1 MDVLRKQIVIIAA
14 LQVMVLSVTGCG
26 MQDPIT
32 AIPETPPEENSSELH
47 AGMIDDA
54 WIPILLEVYASVM
67 DETYGAQCD
76 WTTPSFTDDLASYYA
91 VENMRSIDEVE
102 QYLKQYLSDSLI
114 DRTMLEND
122 FLEKDGMLY
131 AVRGGR
137 GYGYYGID
145 PAVWERTGDSSVNV
159 LFKILDEPQ
168 EGKQAS
174 FTFVHT
180 ADGWKIDTA
189 VLPV

>member
-1 MDVLRKQIVIIAA
+1 MNIKFQKQIAAVIAA
-14 LQVMVLSVTGCG
+14 AGLLLGMSGCQKTQPSVPEQSAEPDSAEAAADRIDDESVTK
-26 MQDPIT
+26 
-32 AIPETPPEENSSELH
+32 
-47 AGMIDDA
+47 
-54 WIPILLEVYASVM
+54 LLTVYASVL
-67 DETYGAQCD
+67 DDTFGAECD
-76 WTTPSFTDDLASYYA
+76 WGNPSFTDDLASYYEVKNA
-91 VENMRSIDEVE
+91 HTIDELE
-102 QYLKQYLSDSLI
+102 ADLKQYLADGVL
-114 DRTMLEND
+114 DRKALEND
-122 FLEKDGMLY
+122 FLEKDWKLY

>member
-1 MDVLRKQIVIIAA
+1 MKFWKFVFCAVLFLA
-14 LQVMVLSVTGCG
+14 GCAG
-26 MQDPIT
+26 SQT
-32 AIPETPPEENSSELH
+32 AGPQKEAEIPDEKVEE
-47 AGMIDDA
+47 
-54 WIPILLEVYASVM
+54 LLKVYATVM
-67 DETYGAQCD
+67 NETYGAEAD
-76 WTTPSFTDDLASYYA
+76 FSNPSFQDDVASYYEVKNA
-91 VENMRSIDEVE
+91 HTIDELE
-102 QYLKQYLSDSLI
+102 ADLKQYLADGVL
-114 DRTMLEND
+114 DRKALEND
-122 FLEKDGMLY
+122 FLEKDGKLY

>member
-1 MDVLRKQIVIIAA
+1 MNIKFQKQIAAVIAA
-14 LQVMVLSVTGCG
+14 AGLLLGMSGCQKTQPSVPEQSAEPDSAEAAADRIDDESVTK
-26 MQDPIT
+26 
-32 AIPETPPEENSSELH
+32 
-47 AGMIDDA
+47 
-54 WIPILLEVYASVM
+54 LLTVYASVL
-67 DETYGAQCD
+67 DDTFGAECD
-76 WTTPSFTDDLASYYA
+76 WGNPSFTDDLASYYEVKNA
-91 VENMRSIDEVE
+91 HTIDELE
-102 QYLKQYLSDSLI
+102 ADLKQYLADGVL
-114 DRTMLEND
+114 DRKALEND
-122 FLEKDGMLY
+122 FLEKDGKLY